1 MVQDFCRQLQE
12 FLTAHGIPDWLVVF
26 IISVCPILECRLGM
40 FTAIVLLEMNPFV
53 GFIISFLGNILPIP
67 FILLL
72 INWIFKVLKKVPG
85 INKAIF
91 WLENKTMQ
99 KRDKI
104 DKYGIWGLLIFVAI
118 PLPGTGGWTGA
129 LLASLLEL
137 DKKKSFLVIS
147 LGVFI
152 AGLIITVLSL
162 VIGAAG
168 NGSAKE

>member
-1 MVQDFCRQLQE
+1 MQEICQTLQE

-26 IISVCPILECRLGM
+26 IISLMPVLECRLGM
-40 FTAIVLLEMNPFV
+40 FTAIVLLIMNAFV

-72 INWIFKVLKKVPG
+72 INWIFELLKKVPV
-85 INKAIF
+85 INKLVF
-91 WLENKTMQ
+91 WLEDKTLK

-104 DKYGIWGLLIFVAI
+104 DKYGIWGLLLFVAI

-129 LLASLLEL
+129 LLASLLHL
-137 DKKKSFLVIS
+137 DKKKSFGVICV
-147 LGVFI
+147 GVFI

-162 VIGAAG
+162 IVGAAVFG
-168 NGSAKE
+168 

>member
-1 MVQDFCRQLQE
+1 MVQELCRNLQE

-26 IISVCPILECRLGM
+26 IISLCPILECRLGM
-40 FTAIVLLEMNPFV
+40 FTAIVLLQMNPFV

-72 INWIFKVLKKVPG
+72 INWIFDLLKKVPG
-85 INKAIF
+85 INKF
-91 WLENKTMQ
+91 VYWLEDKTLK

-118 PLPGTGGWTGA
+118 PLPGTGGWIGA
-129 LLASLLEL
+129 LLASLLHL
-137 DKKKSFLVIS
+137 DKKKSFIVIS

-152 AGLIITVLSL
+152 AGLIITLLSL
-162 VIGAAG
+162 VVG
-168 NGSAKE
+168 NAVFN

>member
-1 MVQDFCRQLQE
+1 MQEVCRQLQE
-12 FLTAHGIPDWLVVF
+12 FLTSYGIPNWLVVF

-40 FTAIVLLEMNPFV
+40 FTAIVLLRMNPFA

-72 INWIFKVLKKVPG
+72 INWIFDVLKKVPG
-85 INKAIF
+85 INKLVY
-91 WLENKTMQ
+91 WLEDKTLK

-104 DKYGIWGLLIFVAI
+104 DKYGVWGLLIFVAI

-129 LLASLLEL
+129 LLASLLHL
-137 DKKKSFLVIS
+137 DKKKSFFVIS
-147 LGVFI
+147 IGVFI

-162 VIGAAG
+162 FVG
-168 NGSAKE
+168 NAVFG

>member
-152 AGLIITVLSL
+152 AGLIITVLTK
-162 VIGAAG
+162 I
-168 NGSAKE
+168 K

>member
-1 MVQDFCRQLQE
+1 MQELCRTLQE

-72 INWIFKVLKKVPG
+72 INWIFKVFKKIPVLKNIV
-85 INKAIF
+85 F
-91 WLENKTMQ
+91 WLEEKTLK

-104 DKYGIWGLLIFVAI
+104 DKYGIWGLLFFVAI

-129 LLASLLEL
+129 LLASLLNL
-137 DKKKSFLVIS
+137 DKKKSFGIIAI
-147 LGVFI
+147 GVFI
-152 AGLIITVLSL
+152 AGLIMTVLSL
-162 VIGAAG
+162 LVG
-168 NGSAKE
+168 NAVFG

>member
-1 MVQDFCRQLQE
+1 MQEVCRTIQE

-40 FTAIVLLEMNPFV
+40 FTAIVLLEMNPFL
-53 GFIISFLGNILPIP
+53 GFVISFLGNILPIP

-72 INWIFKVLKKVPG
+72 INWIFEVFKKIPG
-85 INKAIF
+85 LRNIVY
-91 WLENKTMQ
+91 WLEEKTLK

-104 DKYGIWGLLIFVAI
+104 DKYGIWGLLLFVAI

-129 LLASLLEL
+129 LLASLLHL
-137 DKKKSFLVIS
+137 DKKKSFGIITI
-147 LGVFI
+147 GVFI

-162 VIGAAG
+162 LI
-168 NGSAKE
+168 GSAVFA